1 MKKLGKISVYL
12 GEIIA
17 ARDIVEN
24 ERLELLDIQNAALDA
39 DNDIL
44 KAWRDA
50 DKATAD
56 AVQAIHALAVAVE
69 RKGKNNKL
77 D

>member
-1 MKKLGKISVYL
+1 MKKLEKISAYL
-12 GEIIA
+12 ADIIA

-24 ERLELLDIQNAALDA
+24 GRLELLDIQNAALDA
-39 DNDIL
+39 DGDIF

-56 AVQAIHALAVAVE
+56 AVRAIHALAVAVE
-69 RKGKNNKL
+69 RKGKK
-77 D
+77 

>member
-1 MKKLGKISVYL
+1 MKKLKKISEYL
-12 GEIIA
+12 AEIIA

-39 DNDIL
+39 DGDIF

-56 AVQAIHALAVAVE
+56 AVRAIHALAVAVE
-69 RKGKNNKL
+69 RKAKK
-77 D
+77 